1 MHHIDLGLFK
11 YQLEFTQDI
20 LKIVGG
26 TELQKEFNERLQK
39 IPHFPGLKLYHKLG
53 HLHILTASDYRNIM
67 KIALF
72 ALDEIFEGN
81 EITCKELCEL
91 YAKFSRMYIMSR
103 KESYSEKDLK
113 IFEVS
118 RRLSIFSFVKIIIY
132 DI

>member
-20 LKIVGG
+20 LKIVRG
-26 TELQKEFNERLQK
+26 TELQKEFNERLRK
-39 IPHFPGLKLYHKLG
+39 IPHFSGLKLYHKLG
-53 HLHILTASDYRNIM
+53 HLHILTASDYCNIM

-81 EITCKELCEL
+81 EIICKELCKL

-118 RRLSIFSFVKIIIY
+118 RRLSIFSFEKIIIY